1 MEAPTGAALVGA
13 VGRAAALRRE
23 EPAVWEALRL
33 RIMGLPLGWEAPA
46 RAYLG
51 LYAALTGAP
60 GLSAPA

>member
-1 MEAPTGAALVGA
+1 
-13 VGRAAALRRE
+13 
-23 EPAVWEALRL
+23 LRL

-51 LYAALTGAP
+51 LYAARTGAP